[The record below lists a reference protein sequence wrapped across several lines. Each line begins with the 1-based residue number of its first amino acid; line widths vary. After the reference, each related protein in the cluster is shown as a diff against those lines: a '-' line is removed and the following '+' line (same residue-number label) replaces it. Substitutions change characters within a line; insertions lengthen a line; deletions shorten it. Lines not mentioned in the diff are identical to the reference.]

1 MSSKSPY
8 EIIDRPVMTEKS
20 LLGAAPTGKSSQFTF
35 KVRINANKREI
46 RWAVETAYGVK
57 VTGVNIVLT
66 KGKIKYSRQ
75 NGTAVGKKS
84 DVKKAIVTLAPGQ
97 QISLE

>member
-8 EIIDRPVMTEKS
+8 EIIDRPLMTEKA
-20 LLGAAPTGKSSQFTF
+20 LMGASADKSSQVTF
-35 KVRINANKREI
+35 KVRIDANKREI

-57 VTGVNIVLT
+57 VKAVNIVLT

-97 QISLE
+97 QIALV